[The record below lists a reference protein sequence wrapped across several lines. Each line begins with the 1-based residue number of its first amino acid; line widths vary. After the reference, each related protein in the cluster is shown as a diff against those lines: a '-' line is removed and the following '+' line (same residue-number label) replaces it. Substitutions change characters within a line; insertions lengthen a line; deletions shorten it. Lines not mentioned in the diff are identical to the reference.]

1 MPGRHGRHS
10 SEVRSPRIGR
20 GILIAVASILVPVLS
35 FVGVRALSVGA
46 QGEETR
52 ECEGTFSARVATA
65 PEILGPMRTIAADI
79 AKSKVPVGASCLRVD
94 VVSERPADMYE
105 KLTSTGGESDAD
117 LWIPDSWQWFR
128 RTGIPADRVL
138 PISPTVAASPLVLA
152 TDQANAEKIAG
163 KSQSWE
169 TLAPAGKMAMS
180 NPEKSAVALSG
191 LLAVRRS
198 LDIKAPEDEEIE
210 VTQERYRHRIG
221 EMIIGLGRNKVQ
233 DVQSELDYA
242 TEKGFRYGVPTTE
255 QQVLTINRGNKGG
268 KGGKVVPVLPKS
280 GTLLLDYPLIA
291 VLHDKRKI
299 ERVIEAGSALM
310 RYVDTPTGKNAL
322 NKAGFRDVRG
332 LKPPSGATDIGEL
345 KLLHDVSGTDAN
357 DVIRSW
363 AAMTVDT
370 RMLAIVDISGTMDN
384 RAGEDGRTRIELA
397 RDAAGAALTYL
408 PDSAEFGLWEYSE
421 GLVGSQDHRVMTPT
435 KALDQAQRKAL
446 SNSLGE
452 LPGDVGRNTALYD
465 TVLAGFRTV
474 QGYDSDQTN
483 TMVLLTDGT
492 EDNSSA
498 LDLNQLISTLQ
509 NEQDPARPVSMVLV
523 GLGPDVDLD
532 VLNQIAKAAGGK
544 AYRAKDP
551 SEMESII
558 IDTILRRNC
567 TNACG

>member
-1 MPGRHGRHS
+1 M
-10 SEVRSPRIGR
+10 
-20 GILIAVASILVPVLS
+20 IAAAAILVPALS
-35 FVGVRALSVGA
+35 FVGVRALSVA
-46 QGEETR
+46 SPGEKTK
-52 ECEGTFSARVATA
+52 ECEGTFSVRVATA

-79 AKSKVPVGASCLRVD
+79 AKSKVPVGDNCLRVD

-105 KLTSTGGESDAD
+105 KLTSSGGDSDAD

-152 TDQANAEKIAG
+152 TNQANAEKIAG
-163 KSQSWE
+163 KAQSWE

-191 LLAVRRS
+191 LLAIRRS

-221 EMIIGLGRNKVQ
+221 EMILGLTRNKVQ

-242 TEKGFRYGVPTTE
+242 TKKGFRYGVPTTE
-255 QQVLTINRGNKGG
+255 QQVLALNRAKGAH
-268 KGGKVVPVLPKS
+268 VVPILPKS
-280 GTLLLDYPLIA
+280 GTVLLDYPLIA

-310 RYVDTPTGKNAL
+310 RYVDTPTGKTAL
-322 NKAGFRDVRG
+322 NRAGFRDVRG
-332 LKPPSGATDIGEL
+332 LKPPPGATTSGEL

-363 AAMTVDT
+363 AAMSVDT

-384 RAGEDGRTRIELA
+384 RASDDGRTRIELA
-397 RDAAGAALTYL
+397 RDAAGSALTYL

-421 GLVGSQDHRVMTPT
+421 GLVGSQDHKVMTPT
-435 KALDQAQRKAL
+435 RSLDSEQRKAL
-446 SNSLGE
+446 SQSLDK

-474 QGYDSDQTN
+474 QGYDSDRTN

-498 LDLNQLISTLQ
+498 LDLNQLINALK
-509 NEQDPARPVSMVLV
+509 NEQDPARPVSVVLV
-523 GLGPDVDLD
+523 GLGPDVDLG
-532 VLNQIAKAAGGK
+532 VLNKIAQAGGGK

-567 TNACG
+567 TNACS

>member
-1 MPGRHGRHS
+1 M
-10 SEVRSPRIGR
+10 
-20 GILIAVASILVPVLS
+20 
-35 FVGVRALSVGA
+35 
-46 QGEETR
+46 
-52 ECEGTFSARVATA
+52 RV
-65 PEILGPMRTIAADI
+65 IAADI
-79 AKSKVPVGASCLRVD
+79 AKSKVPVGANCLRVD

-105 KLTSTGGESDAD
+105 KLTSSGGESNAD

-152 TDQANAEKIAG
+152 TDQAKAEKIAG
-163 KSQSWE
+163 NAQSWE
-169 TLAPAGKMAMS
+169 TLAPAGKMSMS

-191 LLAVRRS
+191 LLAIRRS
-198 LDIKAPEDEEIE
+198 LDIEAPEDEEIE

-221 EMIIGLGRNKVQ
+221 EMIIGLTRNKVQ
-233 DVQSELDYA
+233 DVQSELEYA

-255 QQVLTINRGNKGG
+255 QQVLSINRAG
-268 KGGKVVPVLPKS
+268 KGQKVVPILPKS
-280 GTLLLDYPLIA
+280 GTVLLDYPLIA

-332 LKPPSGATDIGEL
+332 LKPPPGASETGEL

-384 RAGEDGRTRIELA
+384 RAADDGRTRIELA

-408 PDSAEFGLWEYSE
+408 PDSAEFGLWEFSE
-421 GLVGSQDHRVMTPT
+421 GLVGSQDHKVMTPNG
-435 KALDQAQRKAL
+435 ALEPKQRQAL
-446 SNSLGE
+446 SNSLDE

-465 TVLAGFRTV
+465 TVLAGYRTT
-474 QGYDSDQTN
+474 QGYDSDRTN

-498 LDLNQLISTLQ
+498 LDLNQLINALQ

-523 GLGPDVDLD
+523 GLGPDVDLG
-532 VLNQIAKAAGGK
+532 VLNKIAKAAGGK

-551 SEMESII
+551 TEMESII

-567 TNACG
+567 TNACS